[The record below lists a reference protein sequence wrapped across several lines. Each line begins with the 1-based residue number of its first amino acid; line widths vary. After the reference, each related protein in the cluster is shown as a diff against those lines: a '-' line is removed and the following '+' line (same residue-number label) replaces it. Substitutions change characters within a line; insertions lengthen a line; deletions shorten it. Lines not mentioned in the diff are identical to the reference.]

1 MGATEAFG
9 KSLKTWKSWVLEKLD
24 LDKTYVFLRNAL
36 QKWDMESGGLCDVET
51 GPETDKRRMEP
62 DAAHNRYIYEVIEDM
77 DINTRHRV
85 QERWSSFSVPR
96 GGTPVD
102 APQDCIHWCLPGVP
116 DTWNEI
122 LYAKFLSMNYGNI
135 EYAG

>member
-1 MGATEAFG
+1 
-9 KSLKTWKSWVLEKLD
+9 
-24 LDKTYVFLRNAL
+24 
-36 QKWDMESGGLCDVET
+36 Q
-51 GPETDKRRMEP
+51 
-62 DAAHNRYIYEVIEDM
+62 
-77 DINTRHRV
+77 RHKV

-102 APQDCIHWCLPGVP
+102 APQDCSHWCLPGVP

-122 LYAKFLSMNYGNI
+122 LYTKFLSMNYGNI

>member
-77 DINTRHRV
+77 DINTVRL
-85 QERWSSFSVPR
+85 SFS
-96 GGTPVD
+96 TLH
-102 APQDCIHWCLPGVP
+102 I
-116 DTWNEI
+116 
-122 LYAKFLSMNYGNI
+122 
-135 EYAG
+135 